1 VDIAPTIA
9 ALLETRPPASAQ
21 GRALAESLIG

>member
-9 ALLETRPPASAQ
+9 ALIGIEPPAQ
-21 GRALAESLIG
+21 CEGKALLVRP